1 MLMQT
6 PPSPQ
11 SDSSHIKNK
20 WKHVPFCKDSWDAF
34 VSAML
39 LTVTGSINKV
49 YQLYQLDK
57 SQLDQN

>member
-6 PPSPQ
+6 PQSPQ

-20 WKHVPFCKDSWDAF
+20 CKDVNFCKDSWDAF
-34 VSAML
+34 VSAMP
-39 LTVTGSINKV
+39 LTVTSSINKV
-49 YQLYQLDK
+49 YQLYQPDK